1 MILERSKDPMG
12 RAIYDYS
19 NKAHNN
25 IIKVYS
31 PEFFDDYIETAYLF
45 RGYEDFPEVEQLAME
60 KAHGNI
66 LDIGCG
72 AGVHAKHLI
81 ENGKSVE
88 ALDISQYICE
98 VVEKQG
104 IKTHCSDIMTFSPNK
119 SYDTLLLLMN
129 GLGIAKKN
137 NQLPLFLNQLK
148 TLLSPKGQILVE
160 SCSTDYLFDNPKDAE
175 EFSGEILY
183 QMEYEGIKG
192 TPFHWLYLPYDR
204 LKEVAMKNGFHT
216 ELLLEHEGSTYLAKL
231 TVKQ

>member
-1 MILERSKDPMG
+1 MILERAKDPMG

-45 RGYEDFPEVEQLAME
+45 RGYDDFPEVEQLAMQE
-60 KAHGNI
+60 SKGEI

-72 AGVHAKHLI
+72 AGSHALHLK
-81 ENGKSVE
+81 EQGYAVE
-88 ALDISQYICE
+88 ALDISSYICD
-98 VVEKQG
+98 VVKKHN
-104 IKTHCSDIMTFSPNK
+104 IKTHCVDIINFGPNK
-119 SYDTLLLLMN
+119 KYDTLLLLMN
-129 GLGIAKKN
+129 GLGIAGK
-137 NQLPLFLNQLK
+137 NQLLPHFLNKLK
-148 TLLSPKGQILVE
+148 SLLTPNGQILIE
-160 SCSTDYLFDNPKDAE
+160 SCSTDYLFDDPKDAE

-192 TPFHWLYLPYDR
+192 TPFHWLYLPFEK
-204 LKEVAMKNGFHT
+204 LKKVAVDNGLQA

-231 TVKQ
+231 TLS

>member
-1 MILERSKDPMG
+1 MILERAKDPMG

-45 RGYEDFPEVEQLAME
+45 RGYDDFPEVEQLAME
-60 KAHGNI
+60 KAYGEI
-66 LDIGCG
+66 LDIGSG
-72 AGVHAKHLI
+72 AGSHAKYLI
-81 ENGKSVE
+81 SVGKSVE
-88 ALDISQYICE
+88 ALDISTYICE
-98 VVEKQG
+98 VLQKDN
-104 IKTHCSDIMTFSPNK
+104 ITTHCCDIINFAPEK
-119 SYDTLLLLMN
+119 KYDTLLLLMN
-129 GLGIAKKN
+129 GLGIAGRN
-137 NQLPLFLNQLK
+137 HLLPHFLNQLK
-148 TLLSPKGQILVE
+148 TLIKPEGQILIE

-192 TPFHWLYLPYDR
+192 EPFHWLYLPYNK
-204 LKEVAMKNGFHT
+204 LKEVAEANGLKS

-231 TVKQ
+231 SIQ